1 MVYYCRVRNKHAPN
15 LWRGVEIVEGTN
27 RMTIVSVHELAKY
40 FGERRLFDGVTFDVS
55 NRDRI
60 GFVGDN
66 GCGKTTLFRIL
77 TGEEPAEDGTVAVTH
92 GLRIGYMEQHVCHD
106 STRTLYDEVLTVFE
120 PLMAAERELARLQEA
135 LTHSD
140 DAALIERQHVLRE
153 SFERDGG
160 LYFRGRVTATLKGL
174 GFTDGELAQTVHTL
188 SGGQR
193 SKAAL
198 AKLLLSDSQLLLLDE
213 PTNHLDIPS
222 VEWLEEFLRGFSGAF
237 IVISHDRYF
246 LDRVTERTIELAN
259 GHLYA
264 TNGSYSVHR
273 DKRKTDME
281 IARHHYESAMRDIEK
296 TKQSIETLKSFNRE
310 KSVRRARS
318 KEKMLDRQLE
328 ALEVPESEAAHIHFD
343 FTARTVSGNDVL
355 MGEQLAMGFDGKPLF
370 QGVDLHIRRG
380 ERVFLLG
387 PNGCGK
393 TTLLKILQRRLAPQ
407 YGLVRTGEKVS
418 VGYYDQTQA
427 GIDSGKT
434 VIDALWDLYPE
445 LTQTEVRSALA
456 AFLFRGDAV
465 FRPVDNLSGGER
477 ARLLLLK
484 LMLARDNLLL
494 LDEPTNHLDIGSREA
509 LEQALEGYDGT
520 MVVVS
525 HDRYFINRMAN
536 KVLCLTPTGIC
547 EVSGNYD
554 AYIRALAETA
564 PPEKKESSGP
574 NEYVKRKE
582 KDAERRRRA
591 ASIRRIESEIERL
604 ETTQRTLH
612 EQLEDPAV
620 VSDYQRI
627 TDLTAEL
634 EAVDTEILQLMD
646 EWETL
651 TLQDM

>member
-1 MVYYCRVRNKHAPN
+1 
-15 LWRGVEIVEGTN
+15 
-27 RMTIVSVHELAKY
+27 MTILSVHELAKY
-40 FGERRLFDGVTFDVS
+40 FGERRLFDGVTFDVA

-66 GCGKTTLFRIL
+66 GCGKTTLFRML
-77 TGEEPAEDGTVAVTH
+77 TGEEPTDGGSVVTTH

-120 PLMAAERELARLQEA
+120 PLMAAERELARLQAAITESPD
-135 LTHSD
+135 T
-140 DAALIERQHVLRE
+140 ALIERQTAVRE
-153 SFERDGG
+153 AFERDGG
-160 LYFRGRVTATLKGL
+160 LYFRGRVSSALKGL
-174 GFTDGELAQTVHTL
+174 GFTEAELSQSMDTL

-222 VEWLEEFLRGFSGAF
+222 VEWLEEFLRGFAGAF

-246 LDRVTERTIELAN
+246 LDRVTERTIELVN
-259 GHLYA
+259 GHLVA

-273 DKRKTDME
+273 EKRKTDAE

-296 TKQSIETLKSFNRE
+296 TKQSIEKLKSFNRE

-328 ALEVPESEAAHIHFD
+328 ALEMPESEPHNIHFD

-355 MGEQLAMGFDGKPLF
+355 MGEALSMGFEGKPLF
-370 QGVDLHIRRG
+370 SGVDLHIRRG

-407 YGLVRTGEKVS
+407 RGLVRTGEKVS

-445 LTQTEVRSALA
+445 LTQTQVRSALA

-536 KVLCLTPTGIC
+536 KILCLTPTGVT
-547 EVSGNYD
+547 EAVGNYD
-554 AYIRALAETA
+554 TYIRSLVETA
-564 PPEKKESSGP
+564 PAEKKASAGAG
-574 NEYVKRKE
+574 EYAKRKE
-582 KDAERRRRA
+582 KDAERRRRTA
-591 ASIRRIESEIERL
+591 RIRKLEAEIEAL
-604 ETTQRTLH
+604 EDKQRGLH
-612 EQLEDPAV
+612 QQLEQPAV
-620 VSDYQRI
+620 ASDYQQI
-627 TDLTAEL
+627 TALTEQL
-634 EAVDTEILQLMD
+634 DEVDTEILQLMD

-651 TLQDM
+651 TLEDM

>member
-1 MVYYCRVRNKHAPN
+1 MII
-15 LWRGVEIVEGTN
+15 L
-27 RMTIVSVHELAKY
+27 SVHDLAKY
-40 FGERRLFDGVTFDVS
+40 FGERRLFDGVTFDVDQ
-55 NRDRI
+55 RDRI

-66 GCGKTTLFRIL
+66 GCGKTTLFRML
-77 TGEEPAEDGTVAVTH
+77 TGEETVDGGSAVTVH
-92 GLRIGYMEQHVCHD
+92 GLRIGYMEQHVCRD
-106 STRTLYDEVLTVFE
+106 SSRTLYDEVLTVFE
-120 PLMAAERELARLQEA
+120 PLLAAERELARLQDA
-135 LTHSD
+135 LAHSAD
-140 DAALIERQHVLRE
+140 PALIERQTAVRE
-153 SFERDGG
+153 AFERDGG
-160 LYFRGRVTATLKGL
+160 LYFRGRVSSTLKGL
-174 GFTDGELAQTVHTL
+174 GFADEELVQPVGTL

-222 VEWLEEFLRGFSGAF
+222 VEWLEEFLVGFAGAF

-246 LDRVTERTIELAN
+246 LDRVTNRTIELVN
-259 GHLYA
+259 GHVVA

-273 DKRKTDME
+273 EKRKSDAE

-296 TKQSIETLKSFNRE
+296 TKQSIEKLKSFNRE

-318 KEKMLDRQLE
+318 KEKMLDRQLD
-328 ALEVPESEAAHIHFD
+328 ALEVPENEPDNIHFD
-343 FTARTVSGNDVL
+343 FTARIVSGNDVL
-355 MGEQLAMGFDGKPLF
+355 MADALTMGFDGKPLF
-370 QGVDLHIRRG
+370 SNVNLHIRRG

-407 YGLVRTGEKVS
+407 QGLVRTGEKVS

-445 LTQTEVRSALA
+445 LTQTQVRNALA

-465 FRPVDNLSGGER
+465 FRPVDHLSGGER

-536 KVLCLTPTGIC
+536 KILCLTPTGVT
-547 EVSGNYD
+547 EMSGNYD
-554 AYIRALAETA
+554 VYIRKLAETA
-564 PPEKKESSGP
+564 LPEKKAPVGQS
-574 NEYVKRKE
+574 EYAKRKE
-582 KDAERRRRA
+582 RDAERRKRTARIRKLESAIEALEEKQRA
-591 ASIRRIESEIERL
+591 
-604 ETTQRTLH
+604 LH
-612 EQLEDPAV
+612 QQLEDPAV
-620 VSDYQRI
+620 LSDYQQI
-627 TDLTAEL
+627 TALTEEL
-634 EAVDTEILQLMD
+634 ETVDTEILQLMD

-651 TLQDM
+651 TLEDM